1 MVAERA
7 WGSASGEPQSIFPE
21 ESLVR
26 CQRGTPRRQSERQ
39 PQVQPAPAFRHQC
52 RSSDSVFTGNL
63 CSGPWPAEQ
72 QTRASRKRSPTSSGG
87 RAWGRR
93 PPPRTHAA
101 LGYFRLVRDVFRD
114 FQNWLL
120 VLKDRFWNGG
130 SVCNR
135 WFKVIL
141 NLFCFKKVRVQIHCR
156 VAWSPPDGACGVVG
170 MTLGVYCVILTRL
183 LEKGDAGTHISRRR
197 EPKHGRRSPRTSARP
212 RGLAPQ
218 PGLQHTPEPPA
229 MPPSARTSPEHRP
242 LASATALPPL
252 APLALPVSST
262 YLLCLPRTQGKNKL
276 FKP

>member
-52 RSSDSVFTGNL
+52 RSSDSVSLETCALGRGL
-63 CSGPWPAEQ
+63 PSSRRALPGSGA
-72 QTRASRKRSPTSSGG
+72 RLRRG

-101 LGYFRLVRDVFRD
+101 LGYFRLVRDAFRD
-114 FQNWLL
+114 FQNWLW

-141 NLFCFKKVRVQIHCR
+141 NLFCFKKVRVQIHCC

-242 LASATALPPL
+242 LASATALPPP

>member
-1 MVAERA
+1 MGVCVRRTPEHFPRRVTGQVPAWHTQETERA
-7 WGSASGEPQSIFPE
+7 AAPGPAGTSLPAS
-21 ESLVR
+21 V
-26 CQRGTPRRQSERQ
+26 
-39 PQVQPAPAFRHQC
+39 QVIRFR
-52 RSSDSVFTGNL
+52 FTGNL

-101 LGYFRLVRDVFRD
+101 LGYFRLVRDAFRD
-114 FQNWLL
+114 FQNWVL

-141 NLFCFKKVRVQIHCR
+141 NLFCFKKVCVQIHCR

-197 EPKHGRRSPRTSARP
+197 EPKHGRWSPRTSARP

-242 LASATALPPL
+242 LASATALPPP